1 MLKKKF
7 FKTKSEAEVTFEF
20 ARKDIKSVAL
30 AGEFNE
36 WSPLKMNYIKKDK
49 VFRAKVRLP
58 KNATYR
64 FKYLLDNE
72 IWENDYKADAYVPNT
87 FGSEDSVVT
96 TEKIA

>member
-1 MLKKKF
+1 M
-7 FKTKSEAEVTFEF
+7 TFEF
-20 ARKDIKSVAL
+20 ARNDIKSVAL

-49 VFRAKVRLP
+49 VFRARVRLP
-58 KNATYR
+58 KNSTFR
-64 FKYLLDNE
+64 FKYLLDNK

-96 TEKIA
+96 TGKVA